1 MEVFNIGPWELILI
15 IVLALVVFGPER
27 MVRYSKEAAILI
39 RRIIRSPFWR
49 ELVSTSEEI
58 KTIPRQLVKDADL
71 DESMREIS
79 QLRDT
84 IKHPIRLD
92 VPENDKV
99 SKENTSPISGKD
111 APDRDNR

>member
-71 DESMREIS
+71 DESLREIS

-84 IKHPIRLD
+84 MKYPIRLD
-92 VPENDKV
+92 ASEDDEASGENA
-99 SKENTSPISGKD
+99 SPITGKD
-111 APDRDNR
+111 AQDRDNR